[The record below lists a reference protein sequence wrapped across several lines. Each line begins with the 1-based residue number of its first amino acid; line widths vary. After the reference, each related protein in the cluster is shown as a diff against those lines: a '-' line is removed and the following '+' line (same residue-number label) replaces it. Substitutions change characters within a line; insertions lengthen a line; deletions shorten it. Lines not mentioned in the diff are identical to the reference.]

1 MRAMRKGDSCGTI
14 SYLLPLSLLMGQPR
28 RTHTGFSRGVV
39 FRSHAGA
46 EPHYGRRAAGS
57 LHLLSACGHQP
68 DPSWRRVHQRCGGRL
83 HLGHPAEHSRSAFKH
98 RHAVHTLSTHH
109 FRFNISSKSDNCA
122 VFGKTLFNP
131 IKTDL
136 VFASILKKR
145 KPVICDNH
153 NNTQRRT

>member
-98 RHAVHTLSTHH
+98 RHAVRRISDGQAGTSSGSPLH
-109 FRFNISSKSDNCA
+109 RFCKLPYRRRIRRAGHD
-122 VFGKTLFNP
+122 
-131 IKTDL
+131 
-136 VFASILKKR
+136 
-145 KPVICDNH
+145 PVLPPDG
-153 NNTQRRT
+153 